1 MKITLVL
8 LVVAAI
14 AIAVIFFIM
23 KRKVVEKKEDE
34 APKKNGIIYG
44 SDTCRYTI
52 LQKKKYPDFEY
63 VDCTKDTCPDFVKA
77 FPTTV
82 YPDGSTVPG
91 YAP

>member
-8 LVVAAI
+8 LVVA